1 VKFSGKLR
9 LEEYDVV
16 DGRQRWK
23 LLEPLEYEVF
33 PGHTLIVPAGFI
45 TDFASVP
52 RWIGV
57 GSLPNWILRRIPRWT
72 HYIGIPLWSI
82 FPPSGEWNRA
92 AVLHDYLYSIAV
104 PWCSRWLADAIFR
117 DAMHRLGVPLW
128 RRWCMWMAVRMFGSI
143 SAWKSNGSKG

>member
-57 GSLPNWILRRIPRWT
+57 PSHPTMGALPRHPVVVNLPALR
-72 HYIGIPLWSI
+72 
-82 FPPSGEWNRA
+82 
-92 AVLHDYLYSIAV
+92 
-104 PWCSRWLADAIFR
+104 
-117 DAMHRLGVPLW
+117 
-128 RRWCMWMAVRMFGSI
+128 
-143 SAWKSNGSKG
+143 